1 MRVGDHSPV
10 FGQHPLEN
18 SENFLPPLAIPWGSA
33 EMEESVRKFQ
43 LPDPGTSFE
52 VCPSLGRFQYLTL
65 LGRCLLHNVQ
75 LTVHT
80 QVSFAGSSPLECLL
94 NTNILDVLAFLSS
107 CLFLFMLHTYK
118 PLKLWSADDLPALIF
133 SWSLPNQPVCN
144 VTHPPCLLTR
154 TGSSTPVSFLSEQN
168 HHLPTARLR
177 NRRDIFFSSLPCLST
192 SNLLSDPVGFLYEC
206 SFVKTAWNWNAA
218 SSSVT

>member
-1 MRVGDHSPV
+1 MRFCWNGGVSQELPTAWSRDFLWGLSFSWQISILDSP
-10 FGQHPLEN
+10 
-18 SENFLPPLAIPWGSA
+18 SW
-33 EMEESVRKFQ
+33 
-43 LPDPGTSFE
+43 
-52 VCPSLGRFQYLTL
+52 
-65 LGRCLLHNVQ
+65 RCLLHNVQ

-80 QVSFAGSSPLECLL
+80 QVSFAGSSSLERLL

-118 PLKLWSADDLPALIF
+118 PLKWSADGLPALIF
-133 SWSLPNQPVCN
+133 SWSLPIQPVCN
-144 VTHPPCLLTR
+144 VTHPPCLLTG

-168 HHLPTARLR
+168 QRLPTAQLR
-177 NRRDIFFSSLPCLST
+177 NLRDIFFSSLPCLST

-206 SFVKTAWNWNAA
+206 SIVKTAWNWNAA